1 MKKRTMFVT
10 LISIL
15 AFAGVIGA
23 NLANASGP
31 SPEAPAV
38 QQADTDS
45 VEHECPPACNAQ
57 DAADEATE
65 GAAESAEAGEAPEG
79 NEAPGAE
86 ADGDTHEDVGDQA
99 DHECPPECDTANGET
114 T

>member
-1 MKKRTMFVT
+1 MKKRMKLAT

-15 AFAGVIGA
+15 ALSGLVGA
-23 NLANASGP
+23 NLANATGGGTSTP
-31 SPEAPAV
+31 VVVTDS
-38 QQADTDS
+38 DSDS

-57 DAADEATE
+57 DQADEATE
-65 GAAESAEAGEAPEG
+65 AADAAEAPEG

-99 DHECPPECDTANGET
+99 NHECPPECDIQNGET
-114 T
+114 Q